1 MRRSWVAVV
10 AAVAPVVLVWSLTS
24 GATAATSPPA
34 SGGTL
39 HVIATEPAFQG
50 FDPQASYTAWP
61 WEVLR
66 CCLLRTLMAFPGLP
80 DFPGTQPVPDLA
92 TGPPDVSSDGMT
104 WTFHL
109 RPGLHYA
116 PPFQDVE
123 ITSGDFVRA
132 LLRAG
137 NPSQVVQDV
146 SNPGWVYLR
155 LIDGFDAYSA
165 GTGGSTISGVTT
177 QDPHTITI
185 REVRP
190 DRTLADIFAMPF
202 TAPIPPSPTDPS
214 APLGAATGHPWI
226 DGTGYGPFQ
235 AATGPYMFEGAGDL
249 DPSAPAP
256 EQRPP
261 SGMALRQDPK
271 DNDFYSIPGTI
282 TLVRNPSWSAA
293 SDPVHLAYPDRIEI
307 RMMPATDAYAAVAAG
322 TTDTVMA
329 EDPPPDVIR
338 RYTSDPALQDRI
350 VSQPRAATFFGT
362 LNVAQPPFDDVHVR
376 RALVALLDPRALA
389 RLFRLTGSPGTATSH
404 LVPDPLDASHLASWY
419 PADADHA
426 GGRAR
431 DRARRDAQV
440 PLRLCRPVHRSLV
453 HGHGRD
459 HAGRSGRR
467 TGRRGRDVLPHG
479 ARRARDHP
487 EVHPDAELP
496 GARSVL
502 RARAS
507 HRRLRARRLG
517 RRLPGC
523 RQHVRGVP
531 VARRRR
537 EPVAARRDA
546 RPAPFVALRGP
557 RRPRDRR

>member
-1 MRRSWVAVV
+1 M
-10 AAVAPVVLVWSLTS
+10 
-24 GATAATSPPA
+24 
-34 SGGTL
+34 
-39 HVIATEPAFQG
+39 
-50 FDPQASYTAWP
+50 
-61 WEVLR
+61 
-66 CCLLRTLMAFPGLP
+66 
-80 DFPGTQPVPDLA
+80 
-92 TGPPDVSSDGMT
+92 
-104 WTFHL
+104 
-109 RPGLHYA
+109 
-116 PPFQDVE
+116 E
-123 ITSGDFVRA
+123 ITSGDVVRA

-137 NPSQVVQDV
+137 NPSQVVQDA

-177 QDPHTITI
+177 PDPHTITI

-249 DPSAPAP
+249 DPSAPAA

-322 TTDTVMA
+322 TTDTVMG
-329 EDPPPDVIR
+329 EDPPPGVIR
-338 RYTSDPALQDRI
+338 RYTSEPALQDRI

-362 LNVAQPPFDDVHVR
+362 VNVAQPPFDDVHVR

-419 PADADHA
+419 PADAVTPAAALATAHA
-426 GGRAR
+426 EMRRSRFGSAGRCTGPSCTVTVEIPPA
-431 DRARRDAQV
+431 
-440 PLRLCRPVHRSLV
+440 
-453 HGHGRD
+453 
-459 HAGRSGRR
+459 RSGRR

-496 GARSVL
+496 EARSVL
-502 RARAS
+502 RAERHIAVC
-507 HRRLRARRLG
+507 ALG
-517 RRLPGC
+517 GW
-523 RQHVRGVP
+523 
-531 VARRRR
+531 
-537 EPVAARRDA
+537 AADYPDA
-546 RPAPFVALRGP
+546 GNMFVAFLSPDVGASRSLLGATPEQLRSWQYEVHDVPAIDDDYARCAASASSQASLCWARLDQLVTTGLAAAFP
-557 RRPRDRR
+557 AYTPNAIRVHSARVTAFSLDQAFSEPSLDRIALAG